1 MSTDFETYLLS
12 KDVSQIHVDTLQAN
26 GIDNKKIL
34 MFATINDF
42 SSILQLPMFSA
53 VCLFHMIRDPFQ
65 LPTTVQQVLSS
76 AQVADRHLIFFR
88 RLEIKSVNEL
98 KGVTAKHL
106 RGMACP
112 VFPAHLLEIKLQDYF
127 NNKRKRSDSP
137 MTSPKRQR
145 SFSEEEGYGTEVQ
158 ESDSEEEEL
167 SSELNTQNKLYQG
180 KKVRAGFTSQE
191 DAAILEGVKIFGE
204 KHWSTILNHFDILK
218 NAGRLPTSLAN
229 RYKNYLK
236 ESEEESDSDTLLTL
250 LNEALG
256 AINTFRADEGK
267 TLEADL
273 TEHIDEIEN
282 LLVEALKY
290 ENERTET
297 VRTRI
302 LSNLEDAQQ
311 KDKIDMDRFEQEMI
325 FYMEKYDISEEKV
338 RLKAHCD
345 YFKKTMKDE
354 VGQGKKLGFI
364 SQEIGRE
371 INTLG
376 SKSNHAQMQKLVV
389 QMKDQLEKIKEQVLN
404 VL

>member
-1 MSTDFETYLLS
+1 MIHSMTGYGKAEGIIGS
-12 KDVSQIHVDTLQAN
+12 KKVTIQLKSLNSKQADVSVKVPSIFKELELVFRKEIAKQLQRGKIELYLSYEANEKENSYQIDEEVFQRYYNQLSLLN
-26 GIDNKKIL
+26 GKFKLEQTDL
-34 MFATINDF
+34 TATIMKM
-42 SSILQLPMFSA
+42 PE
-53 VCLFHMIRDPFQ
+53 
-65 LPTTVQQVLSS
+65 VLK
-76 AQVADRHLIFFR
+76 AR
-88 RLEIKSVNEL
+88 E
-98 KGVTAKHL
+98 
-106 RGMACP
+106 
-112 VFPAHLLEIKLQDYF
+112 
-127 NNKRKRSDSP
+127 
-137 MTSPKRQR
+137 
-145 SFSEEEGYGTEVQ
+145 
-158 ESDSEEEEL
+158 
-167 SSELNTQNKLYQG
+167 
-180 KKVRAGFTSQE
+180 
-191 DAAILEGVKIFGE
+191 
-204 KHWSTILNHFDILK
+204 
-218 NAGRLPTSLAN
+218 
-229 RYKNYLK
+229 
-236 ESEEESDSDTLLTL
+236 ESEEELDTDALLDL
-250 LNEALG
+250 LNQALHE
-256 AINTFRADEGK
+256 INTFRADEGR

-273 TEHIDEIEN
+273 KEHINEIED

-290 ENERTET
+290 EDERTET

-345 YFKKTMKDE
+345 YFKETMEDE